1 MKRFQLEVSDK
12 TQFFLEEGA
21 PHKMV
26 AITYRKGASLEVI
39 FGGNHAQRPQE
50 LVDVD
55 EFIGIKSHRAKGKR
69 ITTYEV
75 ATLRFIEPEL
85 AEEAE
90 ADDELVEDGDV
101 EQAIDAEDI
110 VGGDLKADSDV
121 DYKAMFE
128 DEDGLAEQLD
138 LF

>member
-1 MKRFQLEVSDK
+1 MRFVAMTDRNGATLEV
-12 TQFFLEEGA
+12 
-21 PHKMV
+21 V
-26 AITYRKGASLEVI
+26 
-39 FGGNHAQRPQE
+39 FGGQNESRPTE
-50 LVDVD
+50 MVDVD